1 MSAGYTYS
9 FNSVKATL
17 IGPGAAINL
26 GNGASVSKEGITIEP
41 SGPINTMTVG
51 ADGQGMHSLHMD
63 KSGHVTARF
72 LKDSPVNSQLATLYA
87 IQTASAPAHGL
98 NTITIS
104 NIDAGDVITCQQ
116 CAFQKAPT
124 VVYAEEG
131 GMMEWAF
138 DSVQIDRG
146 LG

>member
-1 MSAGYTYS
+1 MAAGYTYS
-9 FNSVKATL
+9 FNSIKCTL
-17 IGPGAAINL
+17 VGPGIAINL
-26 GNGASVSKEGITIEP
+26 ANGAAPSDEGITVEP
-41 SGPINTMTVG
+41 SGPINTMTIG
-51 ADGQGMHSLHMD
+51 ADGLGMHSLHMD
-63 KSGHVTARF
+63 KSGHVTVRV
-72 LKDSPVNSQLATLYA
+72 LKDSPVNSQLAAAYA

-116 CAFQKAPT
+116 CAFQKAPSIT
-124 VVYAEEG
+124 YGKEG

-138 DSVQIDRG
+138 DAVQIDRG